1 VRTNGKRSRFR
12 SPGVRRLLRQNSLDP
27 SGVEGT
33 GFRGRITRSD
43 VLAAAANRW
52 NDPLWDSAEAPAENG
67 ATAPVPALPAPTA
80 NGPTPVQPVAQITP
94 PSPAAS
100 PPTPEMAPVA
110 YAARPA
116 QPAPLTDGRPQAAVA
131 EAPSHIPVEAPRPV
145 AAAAAHEAQPAPV
158 SWSDITED
166 RTLEF
171 TPQRAEA
178 AELLAASLTTAAHG
192 FCAIEVDFQRLER
205 VRESQRDRWL
215 AEEGF
220 GLTYLPFVARAVIDA
235 LGEFPRLN
243 ASVGTA
249 ELVLRHKVNLGIG
262 VDADADG
269 FVVPVVRDAETKRLR
284 GIAREAD
291 DLATRARARLVTAEE
306 RSDSTF
312 TIAEPSQFGTLLSI
326 PIIHQP
332 EAAILAIDAIR
343 RRPVIV
349 RTPDGSDGFTVHAL
363 GVLGLSFDQRVI
375 EPSYASAFLDRVR
388 RVLETRDWEIEL

>member
-1 VRTNGKRSRFR
+1 VRTQGKRRRFR
-12 SPGVRRLLRQNSLDP
+12 SPGVRRLLREHALDP
-27 SGVEGT
+27 ATIKGT
-33 GFRGRITRSD
+33 GLAGRITRSD

-52 NDPLWDSAEAPAENG
+52 SAPLWGADARAQTSPNG
-67 ATAPVPALPAPTA
+67 AVETTQPPPAAEPTPAAAAPEPEPLPVAYTAPVEVPPP
-80 NGPTPVQPVAQITP
+80 PPPPVAV
-94 PSPAAS
+94 A
-100 PPTPEMAPVA
+100 APVA
-110 YAARPA
+110 
-116 QPAPLTDGRPQAAVA
+116 
-131 EAPSHIPVEAPRPV
+131 PVEAAEDAAPV
-145 AAAAAHEAQPAPV
+145 AWAN
-158 SWSDITED
+158 ITED
-166 RTLEF
+166 KTLDF

-192 FCAIEVDFQRLER
+192 FGAIEVDFQRLER

-249 ELVLRHKVNLGIG
+249 ELVLRHKVHLGIG

-269 FVVPVVRDAETKRLR
+269 LVVPVVRDAETKRLR

-291 DLATRARARLVTAEE
+291 DLATRARARQLTDAERAE
-306 RSDSTF
+306 GTF
-312 TIAEPSQFGTLLSI
+312 TIAEPGQFGTLLSI

-332 EAAILAIDAIR
+332 QAAMLAIDAVR

-375 EPSYASAFLDRVR
+375 EPSYAAAFLDRVR
-388 RVLETRDWEIEL
+388 RVLETRDWAIEL